1 MYFGCKNIMDFY
13 KEICDMGKSF
23 EEIKSVIERVLV
35 IPVSSASA
43 ERSFSTM
50 RRIKTYL
57 RTSMTTMRLHNL
69 ALISI
74 EREFSSELLK
84 DPTKIIDEFAKMKNR
99 RIQFII

>member
-1 MYFGCKNIMDFY
+1 MYIGCKNIMDFY
-13 KEICDMGKSF
+13 KELCDMGMSF
-23 EEIKSVIERVLV
+23 EEIKLVIECVLV

-43 ERSFSTM
+43 ERSFSTL

-57 RTSMTTMRLHNL
+57 RTSMINTRLHNL

-84 DPTKIIDEFAKMKNR
+84 DPTKMIDGFAKIKNR
-99 RIQFII
+99 RI